1 MVVAVVVVLMWFA
14 GCGCGCCVAVCV
26 VLVLWLCAVCCG
38 CGCVLLLLLLLWL
51 CVLCVCVEFFNQF
64 DKKKRKNVLG
74 VLRTQNACVSTIVPL
89 SDWGFEWVSPEGLG
103 IRVGFTGGIGDLVGF
118 PQMFFFVFVLY

>member
-1 MVVAVVVVLMWFA
+1 M
-14 GCGCGCCVAVCV
+14 
-26 VLVLWLCAVCCG
+26 
-38 CGCVLLLLLLLWL
+38 CVLSSLISSI
-51 CVLCVCVEFFNQF
+51 
-64 DKKKRKNVLG
+64 KKNEKMCSAAAAAQNVLG